1 MPPKKSTE
9 PPAGQRSIAAFFTK
23 KSAPRAAAAA
33 ASSSTP
39 APAPAPAAS
48 SSSSL
53 RVTGVITIASTADAI
68 ELASTPDDAPVRPP
82 PAKRRRI
89 VDSDDENDDD
99 DGVKVVAVAARS
111 AVPETTAVAATAGP
125 GDRPASAASSD
136 IVMIE
141 RDAPPPPPR
150 PKRRRAHERDDEDED
165 ADEEGG
171 GDEPEE
177 AARNQ
182 GSDMDEDEEEPPAVS
197 EPATYADL
205 CEMFEAVEKTT
216 KRLEIASIL
225 TKFLVKIIKHSAD
238 DLLAIIYLCIN
249 RLGPEY
255 EGLELGI
262 GESILMKAI
271 AEATGRTL
279 QKIKADLGTVGDL
292 GTVAQQSR
300 GHQSTMFQP
309 KPLLVPRVFKTLKE
323 IAKITGGSSQKIKVD
338 KIKTLLVSCR
348 GNEAKFLVRSLEGKL
363 RIGLAERTVLVAL
376 AHAFVY
382 RKKKHPPDSDLKA
395 AEEIIKSVYS
405 ELPSYDLIVP
415 ALLKHPVKSLPD
427 HCHLTPGIPLK
438 PMLAHPTKAI
448 SEVLDRFEGKPFTCE
463 FKYDGERAQI
473 HLLEGGKTFIYSRN
487 SENLSPKYPDVMGRL
502 DKIGKE
508 GTFSFVLDCEAVA
521 WDREQQCILPFQV
534 LSTRKR
540 KDVTEASIKVQVCI
554 FVFDLLYLNG
564 ESLLRHTLKARRA
577 LLLDH
582 FSEIPGEFQFA
593 KSMESREIDDIQAFL
608 DDSVAGNCEGLMVK
622 TLEDESSYEPSKR
635 SRNWLKVKK
644 DYLEGVGDSLD
655 LVVIGGFTGK
665 GKRTGVYGGFL
676 LASYDPGN
684 EEYQSICKIGTGFSE
699 EMLTQLA
706 GALEEH
712 IIAAPR
718 SYYNLGDAKAD
729 VWFDPVQVWEVKAAD
744 LSISPVYKSGVGL
757 VDPNKGI
764 SLRFPR
770 FIRIRDDKKPEDATT
785 GEQVADMYQR
795 QQINNAKQTKGGDDD
810 EY

>member
-1 MPPKKSTE
+1 MPPKKPTE

-23 KSAPRAAAAA
+23 KSAPRTTAA
-33 ASSSTP
+33 P
-39 APAPAPAAS
+39 APAPAAAAS

-53 RVTGVITIASTADAI
+53 RVTDTVVLVSTPDSIEIASTSNTPADK
-68 ELASTPDDAPVRPP
+68 APVCPP

-89 VDSDDENDDD
+89 VDSDDEDND
-99 DGVKVVAVAARS
+99 GIKVVAVAAS
-111 AVPETTAVAATAGP
+111 AVPEATAATAEPAGP
-125 GDRPASAASSD
+125 VADRPAPAALSD
-136 IVMIE
+136 VVMIE
-141 RDAPPPPPR
+141 HDAPPPPPR
-150 PKRRRAHERDDEDED
+150 PKRRRARESDDEDAGVEED
-165 ADEEGG
+165 G
-171 GDEPEE
+171 GDDHEKV
-177 AARNQ
+177 A
-182 GSDMDEDEEEPPAVS
+182 GSDMDEDEEVEPPVVS

-323 IAKITGGSSQKIKVD
+323 IAKITGSASQKIKVD

-395 AEEIIKSVYS
+395 AEETIKSVYS

-415 ALLKHPVKSLPD
+415 ALLKYPVKSLPD

-473 HLLEGGKTFIYSRN
+473 HLLENGKTFIYSRN

-508 GTFSFVLDCEAVA
+508 GTISFVLDCEAVA

-564 ESLLRHTLKARRA
+564 ESLLRHTLKTRRG

-582 FSEIPGEFQFA
+582 FTEIPGEFQFA
-593 KSMESREIDDIQAFL
+593 KSMESRELDDIQAFL

-706 GALEEH
+706 ESLKAH

-795 QQINNAKQTKGGDDD
+795 QQINDAKQTKGGEDD

>member
-23 KSAPRAAAAA
+23 KSTPRAASASPSTSALASAA
-33 ASSSTP
+33 T
-39 APAPAPAAS
+39 AAS
-48 SSSSL
+48 SSSSQ
-53 RVTGVITIASTADAI
+53 VTDVITIASTPDAI
-68 ELASTPDDAPVRPP
+68 EVASTPDDAPVRPP
-82 PAKRRRI
+82 PTKRRRI

-99 DGVKVVAVAARS
+99 GGVKVVAVAAPS
-111 AVPETTAVAATAGP
+111 AVPEMTAAAAAAAGSV
-125 GDRPASAASSD
+125 DRPASAAPSD

-141 RDAPPPPPR
+141 RDTPPPPR
-150 PKRRRAHERDDEDED
+150 QKKRRARENDDDDEDAE
-165 ADEEGG
+165 EEGG
-171 GDEPEE
+171 GDEREE
-177 AARNQ
+177 AARDQ
-182 GSDMDEDEEEPPAVS
+182 GSDMDEDEDVEPPAVS

-225 TKFLVKIIKHSAD
+225 TKFLIKIIKNSAD

-262 GESILMKAI
+262 GESILVKAI

-279 QKIKADLGTVGDL
+279 QKIRADLGTVGDL

-309 KPLLVPRVFKTLKE
+309 KPLQVPRVFKTLKE

-395 AEEIIKSVYS
+395 AEETIKSVYS

-415 ALLKHPVKSLPD
+415 ALLKYPVKSLPD

-473 HLLEGGKTFIYSRN
+473 HLLESGKTLIYSRN
-487 SENLSPKYPDVMGRL
+487 SEKLSPKYPDVMGRL

-593 KSMESREIDDIQAFL
+593 KSMESRELDDIQAFL
-608 DDSVAGNCEGLMVK
+608 DDSVVGNCEGLMVK

-699 EMLTQLA
+699 EMLAQLA
-706 GALEEH
+706 EALKAH

-729 VWFDPVQVWEVKAAD
+729 IWFDPVQVWEVKAAD

-795 QQINNAKQTKGGDDD
+795 QQINNAKQTKGGEDD